1 MTSKTRKVAAF
12 AAILLSLGTVT
23 AYAASRPPL
32 VGVTKSSMNG
42 VNRASGAHGALKA
55 NAVGNR
61 QIKFGSVSCG
71 KLSADLVAAIC
82 TGKPGAPGTPG
93 APGANG
99 ISGSKGDNGSS
110 GGNGSKGDGGSSG
123 ASGHDG
129 SNGSNGKD
137 ASVAYGVAQVLVQRG
152 TGAAAAWAT
161 YSTRLGSPVG
171 DTTSG
176 TFRFSCS
183 DAQAPCKVT
192 VKAAVLQSG
201 TGTTPVYPRVLIQ
214 KQDYNAGGPSVYCEY
229 GDGSTGANAAA
240 TDGLPAQIANQP
252 SSATPTYTAMQLN
265 IGGSADCG
273 VPGPA
278 SNVDAIIVPA
288 GRYDVQSTFAF
299 LP

>member
-99 ISGSKGDNGSS
+99 ISGSKGDGGIN
-110 GGNGSKGDGGSSG
+110 GGNGSKGDGGTTG
-123 ASGHDG
+123 DSGHDG
-129 SNGSNGKD
+129 SNGSNGSD
-137 ASVAYGVAQVLVQRG
+137 APGFVTTHVAGGDSSVCGPDWANDTYTRKLQFVPQDDGTIHVIRTYKGTFVTIAGVHGPMGPCAAADRMQAGGVRG
-152 TGAAAAWAT
+152 TFTGFDVVVVTGGRYFPDAT
-161 YSTRLGSPVG
+161 CDANCT
-171 DTTSG
+171 
-176 TFRFSCS
+176 S
-183 DAQAPCKVT
+183 DAMITAFFPG
-192 VKAAVLQSG
+192 ASRAVNNG
-201 TGTTPVYPRVLIQ
+201 W
-214 KQDYNAGGPSVYCEY
+214 EY
-229 GDGSTGANAAA
+229 HYDAGANGTWINADAVKR
-240 TDGLPAQIANQP
+240 GGN
-252 SSATPTYTAMQLN
+252 SGN
-265 IGGSADCG
+265 ITG
-273 VPGPA
+273 
-278 SNVDAIIVPA
+278 
-288 GRYDVQSTFAF
+288 
-299 LP
+299 